1 MPSNLTTAENDN
13 DTSELTGVPFS
24 HRLGREEEAV
34 LLGERAAEETVQ
46 LAVHPSWIRFAVEL
60 ASVSPG
66 SAEVEA
72 ARRRCRSS
80 VVVAAGRVRGSL
92 SNRGEAGGEET
103 TSRLRVFVSAG
114 DAARASGNGIYERG

>member
-1 MPSNLTTAENDN
+1 MLSNLTTAETGDN
-13 DTSELTGVPFS
+13 DTSELTGVSFS

-34 LLGERAAEETVQ
+34 LLGERVVEETVQ

-66 SAEVEA
+66 SGEVEA

-80 VVVAAGRVRGSL
+80 VVVAAGGS
-92 SNRGEAGGEET
+92 GI
-103 TSRLRVFVSAG
+103 SAP
-114 DAARASGNGIYERG
+114 ANL